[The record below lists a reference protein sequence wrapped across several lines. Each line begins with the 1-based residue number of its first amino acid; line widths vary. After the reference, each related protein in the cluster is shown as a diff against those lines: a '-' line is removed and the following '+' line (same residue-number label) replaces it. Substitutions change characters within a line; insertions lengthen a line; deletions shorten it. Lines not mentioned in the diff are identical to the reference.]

1 MKLDIRRH
9 GTSIVLALVAI
20 VLGVWLWIDR
30 GTISQ
35 SERDKRPKNVLP
47 AFRRDEVSRI
57 EITKGNEKLVLAR
70 DVDRDADASW
80 RVESPEPGLADPN
93 AAEQLSSAFEFA
105 TFVRKVDAKAAPTFD
120 APRATGSLTM
130 GKITYRFALGGAA
143 PVPEGA
149 SYFKLEG
156 SEGGVYVVSKEL
168 TEQLLKGAAAY
179 KSRTIVPYLSLD
191 LSSLEIRG
199 KSSVRIERTG
209 DLTFKVAGSGLRASR
224 EVLDKLWSAFAE
236 MRAESFTSEQ
246 VKDAVFTITM
256 TPKDGRKAGEILVG
270 GACKDHP
277 DDLVVSRTAP
287 TKLDACAPKGIVDGL
302 SLTSDDLADAKLFF
316 AHEDELEEISLSSS
330 EGDTNKIE
338 LARKGS
344 GWHARAPFDR
354 DLAGD
359 EVDAANTLVSAVVRA
374 KGTSVSVFAPGDFTV
389 RSHVHVKGGEMK
401 DDENVDVGQTSKG
414 EWIAHRISDN
424 ARITLTD
431 DVARHL
437 KPSKSALK
445 GRDVIQPALDPK
457 DVTGLTLRCG
467 VAQDLVREN
476 SQWKMTSP
484 KGYTADQAA
493 ALDLVDQ
500 IAHLRADAWIADTDD
515 GSFGFST
522 SNCSATLAAKGGRSV
537 TLRIGREAE
546 NGVYA
551 IANDTPV
558 FLEPKPFKDAIARIL
573 VDRSALELETS
584 KASSIILSRGGAR
597 VELKRSADK
606 FTTDAGLPVSVESVT
621 SALDVLRADDVVRVG
636 PPAPDEGFAQ
646 PSLDVRAELDTDAG
660 KHAVHLR
667 FGRDALRRN
676 QAIVYARVDGVDAT
690 FAVARERVDPIRSAL

>member
-1 MKLDIRRH
+1 MKLDVRRH
-9 GTSIVLALVAI
+9 ATSIFLALVAI
-20 VLGVWLWIDR
+20 VLGLWLWIDR
-30 GTISQ
+30 GTITEG
-35 SERDKRPKNVLP
+35 EREKRPKNVLP

-57 EITKGNEKLVLAR
+57 EITKGNEKLVLVR

-80 RVESPEPGLADPN
+80 KIESPEPGLADPN
-93 AAEQLSSAFEFA
+93 AVEQLSSAFEFA
-105 TFVRKVDAKAAPTFD
+105 TFVRKVDPKAAPTFD
-120 APRATGSLTM
+120 APRAFGSLVM
-130 GKITYRFALGGAA
+130 GKITYRFMLGGAA
-143 PVPEGA
+143 PTPEGA
-149 SYFKLEG
+149 SYFEIEG
-156 SEGGVYVVSKEL
+156 KDGGVYVISKEL

-199 KSSVRIERTG
+199 KTTVRIERTG
-209 DLTFKVAGSGLRASR
+209 DLTFKIAGSGLRASR

-236 MRAESFTSEQ
+236 MRAESFTDEH
-246 VKDAVFTITM
+246 VGEPAFTITM
-256 TPKDGRKAGEILVG
+256 TPKDGRKPGELLVG
-270 GACKDHP
+270 GPCKAHT
-277 DDLVVSRTAP
+277 DDLVVSRTSP
-287 TKLDACAPKGIVDGL
+287 TKLDACAPKGIVEGL
-302 SLTSDDLADAKLFF
+302 SLGADDLADAKLFF
-316 AHEDELEEISLSSS
+316 AHEDELEELSLSNDDGSQ
-330 EGDTNKIE
+330 KIE
-338 LARKGS
+338 IARKGS

-359 EVDAANTLVSAVVRA
+359 EVDAANTLASAVIRA

-389 RSHVHVKGGEMK
+389 RSHVRVKGGEMK
-401 DDENVDVGQTSKG
+401 EDENVDVGQTAKG
-414 EWIAHRISDN
+414 EWIAHRLSDN
-424 ARITLTD
+424 ARIALTD

-437 KPSKSALK
+437 RPSKSALK

-467 VAQDLVREN
+467 VAQDLVREG

-484 KGYTADQAA
+484 AGFVADQAA
-493 ALDLVDQ
+493 TLDLVDQ

-522 SNCSATLAAKGGRSV
+522 TNCSATLAAKGGRTV
-537 TLRIGREAE
+537 TLRIGREGE

-551 IANDTPV
+551 IASETPV

-573 VDRSALELETS
+573 VDRSAVGLETS
-584 KASSIILSRGGAR
+584 KASSIVLSRGGAR
-597 VELKRSADK
+597 VELKRAADK
-606 FTTDAGLPVSVESVT
+606 FATDAGLPVSVESIT
-621 SALDVLRADDVVRVG
+621 SALDVLRADDVVRLG

-646 PSLDVRAELDTDAG
+646 PSLDVRAEIEGDAG
-660 KHAVHLR
+660 KRTVHLR

-676 QAIVYARVDGVDAT
+676 QAIVYVRVDGVDAT

>member
-1 MKLDIRRH
+1 MKLEIRRH

-30 GTISQ
+30 GTITEA
-35 SERDKRPKNVLP
+35 EREKRPKNVLP

-57 EITKGNEKLVLAR
+57 EINKGGEKLVLVR

-80 RVESPEPGLADPN
+80 RVEAPEPGLADPN
-93 AAEQLSSAFEFA
+93 AVEQLSSAFEFA
-105 TFVRKVDAKAAPTFD
+105 TFVRKVDAKASPTFD
-120 APRATGSLTM
+120 APRASGSLVM

-143 PVPEGA
+143 PTPEGA

-156 SEGGVYVVSKEL
+156 ADGGVYVVSKEL

-199 KSSVRIERTG
+199 KTTVRVERTG
-209 DLTFKVAGSGLRASR
+209 DLTFKVAGNGLRASR

-236 MRAESFTSEQ
+236 MRAESFTDEHVQ
-246 VKDAVFTITM
+246 EAAFTITM

-277 DDLVVSRTAP
+277 NDLVVSRTAP
-287 TKLDACAPKGIVDGL
+287 TKIDACAPKGIVEGL
-302 SLTSDDLADAKLFF
+302 SLTADDLADAKLFF
-316 AHEDELEEISLSSS
+316 AHEDEIEELALSNDA
-330 EGDTNKIE
+330 GDKIE

-359 EVDAANTLVSAVVRA
+359 EVDAANTLASAVVRA
-374 KGTSVSVFAPGDFTV
+374 KGTSVTPFAPGDFTV
-389 RSHVHVKGGEMK
+389 RSHVRVRGGEMK
-401 DDENVDVGQTSKG
+401 EDENVDVGQTAAG
-414 EWIAHRISDN
+414 AWIAHRLSDN
-424 ARITLTD
+424 ARIALTD

-457 DVTGLTLRCG
+457 DVTALTLRCG
-467 VAQDLVREN
+467 VAQDLTREN
-476 SQWKMTSP
+476 MQWKMTSP
-484 KGYTADQAA
+484 AGFVADQAA
-493 ALDLVDQ
+493 TLDLVDQ

-515 GSFGFST
+515 GSFGFTT
-522 SNCSATLAAKGGRSV
+522 SSCSATLAAKGGRSV
-537 TLRIGREAE
+537 TLRIGREGE
-546 NGVYA
+546 NGVYS

-558 FLEPKPFKDAIARIL
+558 FLEPKPFKDALARIL
-573 VDRSALELETS
+573 VDRSVVGLETS
-584 KASSIILSRGGAR
+584 KASSITLTRGGAHAI
-597 VELKRSADK
+597 LKRSADK
-606 FTTDAGLPVSVESVT
+606 FASDAGLPVSVESIT
-621 SALDVLRADDVVRVG
+621 SALDVLRADDVVRLG
-636 PPAPDEGFAQ
+636 PPAPEEGFAQ

-660 KHAVHLR
+660 KRTVHLR